1 MSLHDMRQG
10 LVIGSLEAVTN
21 GKAPMVIQNF
31 SKGFRGNGIGYA
43 IKAPSAPA
51 PPKPK
56 PPVADPP
63 PASADPLPASSVT
76 PHEGGGVEEE
86 GKGDST
92 PKPSMAKPA
101 KAKAKKGGKKVD
113 KVKLSPAPRT
123 RARHDAPLPV
133 QIAACVPLRRRP
145 PPRSARRMPISGSRW
160 RPPRR
165 PRRPAA
171 LPRTAPSRELQ
182 NGAPRTPGPSL
193 TAHVSLGR
201 PGQAQGHAHAGHE

>member
-123 RARHDAPLPV
+123 RARHDAHSACSDCRLRALA
-133 QIAACVPLRRRP
+133 QGAAAEKRKANADLWLAVAPT
-145 PPRSARRMPISGSRW
+145 
-160 RPPRR
+160 
-165 PRRPAA
+165 
-171 LPRTAPSRELQ
+171 TAPKKAR
-182 NGAPRTPGPSL
+182 GPPKDRSL
-193 TAHVSLGR
+193 S
-201 PGQAQGHAHAGHE
+201 